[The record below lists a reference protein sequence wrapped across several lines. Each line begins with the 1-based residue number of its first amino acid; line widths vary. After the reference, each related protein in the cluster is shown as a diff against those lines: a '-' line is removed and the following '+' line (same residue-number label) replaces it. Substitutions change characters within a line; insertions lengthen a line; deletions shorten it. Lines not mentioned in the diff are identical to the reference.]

1 MSNATVSNNNVSED
15 ITVNTF
21 SINEFPIIPAAEF
34 NDSTSQYEAA
44 KVRSDELVKFKS
56 AVTGARTLLAS
67 GDSCTAVD
75 MMIMITAQPPKGK
88 LALQFYDEAGKL
100 LQECMLICAGKL
112 AKLGGYENARTML
125 QPYAQEN
132 ERFKQELEKIIVRQ
146 NKEMEEKAQ
155 QKKTIMDD
163 IKSDDRRWRRL
174 GIGSSILGGLLLVM
188 GVIAAFFGKVE
199 AGVVSSISAILPS
212 LVVALYYNRS
222 DKIYSDRIKL
232 IEKTIGEEQLDL
244 EVMKKTVLAN
254 PKDKSQIVARKK

>member
-1 MSNATVSNNNVSED
+1 
-15 ITVNTF
+15 
-21 SINEFPIIPAAEF
+21 
-34 NDSTSQYEAA
+34 
-44 KVRSDELVKFKS
+44 
-56 AVTGARTLLAS
+56 
-67 GDSCTAVD
+67 
-75 MMIMITAQPPKGK
+75 
-88 LALQFYDEAGKL
+88 
-100 LQECMLICAGKL
+100 
-112 AKLGGYENARTML
+112 ML